1 MRLRAA
7 KTASLQRQE
16 EGGRSTTMPSESALV
31 MSPPIPDPMDK
42 VAVARHIVARKKA
55 AREVGKRV
63 LGQNQSEIDDLSN
76 AAEPPPAKD
85 ESPSVFISE
94 SIIDSDSDSDTHVFE
109 AESDRVLGWNTTEE
123 MDEDE
128 DIDPMEDLYELRDG
142 DGWNASRVSGI
153 FTGNARNKEH
163 TNRAYDS
170 GGRGDDHNSDDFSD
184 SDSET
189 DSDSDSETDSDSD
202 DHHDDD
208 DHNSNNDG
216 GGSYDAGGDNPD
228 DIDDQSD
235 EADDSDDESQEE
247 KGGSKAASDS
257 GEDYTDDEDEG
268 EDGYKPGGYHPVK
281 VGEVYNQR

>member
-1 MRLRAA
+1 
-7 KTASLQRQE
+7 
-16 EGGRSTTMPSESALV
+16 

-55 AREVGKRV
+55 AREVGKKV

-189 DSDSDSETDSDSD
+189 DSDSDSETDSD

-216 GGSYDAGGDNPD
+216 GGSYDAGGGNPD

>member
-189 DSDSDSETDSDSD
+189 DSDSD

>member
-16 EGGRSTTMPSESALV
+16 EGGRSTTMTSESALV

-55 AREVGKRV
+55 AREVGKKV

-189 DSDSDSETDSDSD
+189 DSDSDSETDSD

>member
-16 EGGRSTTMPSESALV
+16 EGGRSTTMTSESALV

-189 DSDSDSETDSDSD
+189 DSDSD